1 MDPRTTSHLDL
12 SNVSCPLVKIHPVH
26 HESNGRLSH
35 PVYLHL
41 LPGNQ
46 SKVIRICSWFEW
58 YGQVRLWVR
67 SPLVRVNIVN
77 NVSSGWYDMKQD
89 GGKLCLMNYRET
101 YSRLIT
107 VNLLTYHFKS
117 TEFILQIG
125 SFLNRV
131 NCIGSKFHVN
141 MVRLIRF
148 AWTSRLTLRTL
159 QCEHGSCS
167 VPRSKFLEER
177 WRRCFGSI
185 STDLCRLHVS
195 STRWI

>member
-89 GGKLCLMNYRET
+89 GEKLCLMNYTET

-117 TEFILQIG
+117 TEYILQIG
-125 SFLNRV
+125 SFLISI
-131 NCIGSKFHVN
+131 NCSWVQILCQYGKIGQICLNQWFDIAYLAVW
-141 MVRLIRF
+141 ICI
-148 AWTSRLTLRTL
+148 L
-159 QCEHGSCS
+159 QCSR
-167 VPRSKFLEER
+167 VQVFRTKMKKMLWVDFYWL
-177 WRRCFGSI
+177 
-185 STDLCRLHVS
+185 VS
-195 STRWI
+195 FTC